1 MTDYIGI
8 APGARD
14 GNKGKML
21 PDKLNPMKK
30 VFGKW
35 YRGFDFRGNDIFN
48 DAGQARLEGGFMFT
62 ARPLLQFL
70 YGKDSVKQ
78 RRRRSSRKRRRTRSG
93 IRSRRRSRSSR

>member
-1 MTDYIGI
+1 MTDFIGV

-14 GNKGKML
+14 GNGKGSML
-21 PDKLNPMKK
+21 PKKYNPMKK
-30 VFGKW
+30 LFGKW

-62 ARPLLQFL
+62 AKPLLQFL

-78 RRRRSSRKRRRTRSG
+78 RRRRSSRKRRRTRN
-93 IRSRRRSRSSR
+93 RRRSRSSRR